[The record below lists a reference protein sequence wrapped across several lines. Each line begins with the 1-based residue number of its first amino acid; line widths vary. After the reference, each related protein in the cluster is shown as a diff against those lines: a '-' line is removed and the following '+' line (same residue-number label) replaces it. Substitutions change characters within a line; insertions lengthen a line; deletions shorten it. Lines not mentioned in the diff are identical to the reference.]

1 MRNKNENENE
11 HENENEKREM
21 RQSYELM
28 KKDIF
33 IDLSS

>member
-28 KKDIF
+28 KKYIF